1 MAPQLLSLFD
11 FSDFRKFL
19 VDYQA
24 KRQAQ
29 DRTFTRSRFCRELG
43 LPNTRSFFNDIIKG
57 TRPLSRN
64 YVERFVLAL
73 NMNEEEARYFRTL
86 VDFNQSDRPGE
97 RELLFDQLVS
107 LNRTPAR
114 FVSPDEYEFYRHWH
128 HSTVFSLLDVL
139 DFKDDYAALAK
150 RIFPPISVAQAR
162 ESIALLKKLGMIHKT
177 GTGLWKPTAKTLDS
191 GSYVKGELVKQYQL
205 QCLEL
210 SKRAMLLDHKAP
222 RNFSTITLSVS
233 KAGCELIE
241 KKLQK
246 FKSEARSIAHRES
259 EPADRV
265 YQLNIQLFPQSL
277 PEGTK

>member
-24 KRQAQ
+24 MRQAQ

-57 TRPLSRN
+57 TRSLSRN

-73 NMNEEEARYFRTL
+73 DMNEEEARYFRTL

-128 HSTVFSLLDVL
+128 HSTVFSLLDVIE
-139 DFKDDYAALAK
+139 FKDDYAGLAK
-150 RIFPPISVAQAR
+150 RIFPSITVAQAR
-162 ESIALLKKLGMIHKT
+162 ESIALLKKLGLIRKST
-177 GTGLWKPTAKTLDS
+177 EGIWKPTAKTLDS
-191 GSYVKGELVKQYQL
+191 GKYVKSELVKQYQL

-210 SKRAMLLDHKAP
+210 SKRAMLMDHKAA

-246 FKSEARSIAHRES
+246 FKSEARSIAHREAA
-259 EPADRV
+259 PADRV

-277 PEGTK
+277 PEGMK

>member
-29 DRTFTRSRFCRELG
+29 DRTFTRSRFCKELG

-64 YVERFVLAL
+64 YVERFVQAL

-128 HSTVFSLLDVL
+128 HSTVFSLLDVIE
-139 DFKDDYAALAK
+139 FKDDYAGLAK
-150 RIFPPISVAQAR
+150 RIFPAITVAQAR
-162 ESIALLKKLGMIHKT
+162 ESMALLKKLGLVRKT
-177 GTGLWKPTAKTLDS
+177 AEGLWKPTAKTLDS
-191 GSYVKGELVKQYQL
+191 GKYVKSELVKQYQL

-210 SKRAMLLDHKAP
+210 SKRAMLMDHKAA

-277 PEGTK
+277 PEGMK